1 MFLNLCLKDLSWY
14 IKNHCTKTFIF
25 RYIVLP
31 KPGKQAFDLVA
42 NKIKQSYGKQSGI
55 VYCLSRKDCERASDT
70 LNQVGVSCKPYHAG
84 LTDMQRTGTQR
95 DWLDDKVQVVCATIA
110 FGMGIDKHD
119 VRFVIHNTLP
129 KSVEGFYQESGRAG
143 RDGDPADCILYYNYS
158 DTGRIKNLIFMD
170 KTPAANKTRQVQ
182 SQTMYFLLYYFQ
194 QAHLDGKDSSEAF
207 NLKLIPLFARC
218 ILTTLTT

>member
-1 MFLNLCLKDLSWY
+1 
-14 IKNHCTKTFIF
+14 
-25 RYIVLP
+25 
-31 KPGKQAFDLVA
+31 
-42 NKIKQSYGKQSGI
+42 
-55 VYCLSRKDCERASDT
+55 
-70 LNQVGVSCKPYHAG
+70 
-84 LTDMQRTGTQR
+84 MQRTGTQR

-194 QAHLDGKDSSEAF
+194 QAHWDGKHTSEAL

-218 ILTTLTT
+218 ILTTLTTWYSIVRTG